1 MYLTLIFDIINQLLQ
16 GVSFFLFPGAFGAEQ
31 ALPHALSKE
40 DFTMTSAA
48 DVWEK
53 VKQLMEQDMTT
64 VSIETWFGDVE
75 AVALEDTRLVLCV
88 PTEFKRGIINSRFLP
103 TVEKS
108 LRELF
113 SFDVDVALLL
123 PEERDR
129 YQSVLPSRKGD
140 NPFREYTFDRFVVG
154 STNKFAFTA
163 AENVASAPGGA
174 YNPLFIYGPSGLGKT
189 HLLHA
194 IANRVKQ
201 DHPDYRVM
209 YIQSEDFSNELIN
222 DLRRGVNMQEFRD
235 KYRTVDLFL
244 MDDVQFIAGKD
255 TCEEELFHT
264 FNTLYEQGKQV
275 VLTSDRPP
283 HEMLRLEQRLR
294 TRFEQGLS
302 ADIQPPD
309 YETRMAIL
317 KNKSLERGISLP
329 DPVLSYV
336 AENITSNVRQIEGV
350 VNKIM
355 AFQELMGAQ
364 VDVENTI
371 RAVRDILRSK
381 EDFLPSADTII
392 QEVARFYELDPDAL
406 RGQSQ
411 NKEISTARNVAMYII
426 REMTQLSLAEIGQQF
441 GGRHHSTVLN
451 SINRVE
457 KNMKEQPELMEIIRD
472 ITNAVNSAY

>member
-1 MYLTLIFDIINQLLQ
+1 M
-16 GVSFFLFPGAFGAEQ
+16 
-31 ALPHALSKE
+31 K
-40 DFTMTSAA
+40 SAA

-53 VKQLMEQDMTT
+53 LKSMMAAAMSDVA
-64 VSIETWFGDVE
+64 IETWFGDVE

-88 PTEFKRGIINSRFLP
+88 PTDFKRNIIRTRFLS
-103 TVEKS
+103 TVEQALK
-108 LRELF
+108 ELF

-123 PEERDR
+123 PEERDAYAR
-129 YQSVLPSRKGD
+129 QSAAPAAAGGD
-140 NPFREYTFDRFVVG
+140 VNKYTFERFVVG
-154 STNKFAFTA
+154 STNRFAYTA
-163 AENVASAPGGA
+163 AKNVAEEPGGS
-174 YNPLFIYGPSGLGKT
+174 YNPLFIYGQSGLGKT

-194 IANRVKQ
+194 IANKVRH
-201 DHPDYRVM
+201 DHPGFRIM
-209 YIQSEDFSNELIN
+209 YVQSEDFVNELIGN
-222 DLRRGVNMQEFRD
+222 LRRGIDMQGFRE
-235 KYRTVDLFL
+235 KYRQVDLFL

-255 TCEEELFHT
+255 SSEEELFHT
-264 FNTLYEQGKQV
+264 FNTLYEQKKQV
-275 VLTSDRPP
+275 AFTSDRPP
-283 HEMLRLEQRLR
+283 HEMLRLEQRLK

-309 YETRMAIL
+309 YETRVALL
-317 KNKSLERGISLP
+317 KNKALERGISLP

-364 VDVENTI
+364 VDVDTTI
-371 RAVRDILRSK
+371 RAVRDILRAK
-381 EDFLPSADTII
+381 ENFLPSAETII
-392 QEVARFYELDPDAL
+392 QEVARFYEMDASAVT
-406 RGQSQ
+406 GQSQ

-457 KNMKEQPELMEIIRD
+457 KMMKAQPELMEIIRD

>member
-1 MYLTLIFDIINQLLQ
+1 
-16 GVSFFLFPGAFGAEQ
+16 
-31 ALPHALSKE
+31 
-40 DFTMTSAA
+40 
-48 DVWEK
+48 
-53 VKQLMEQDMTT
+53 MEQDLTAVT
-64 VSIETWFGDVE
+64 IETFLGDVE

-88 PTEFKRGIINSRFLP
+88 PSDYMRGLIRNRYQPII
-103 TVEKS
+103 EKS
-108 LRELF
+108 LKELF
-113 SFDVDVALLL
+113 SFDVDVTLLT
-123 PEERDR
+123 PEEREHYHAAAADPR
-129 YQSVLPSRKGD
+129 D
-140 NPFREYTFDRFVVG
+140 NDPVSREYTFDRFVVG

-163 AENVASAPGGA
+163 AEKVANEPGGA

-194 IANRVKQ
+194 IANRVRKNN
-201 DHPDYRVM
+201 PTFRIL
-209 YIQSEDFSNELIN
+209 YIQSEDFVNELIGN
-222 DLRRGVNMQEFRD
+222 LRRGTDMQGFRD
-235 KYRTVDLFL
+235 KYRNVDLFL

-255 TCEEELFHT
+255 SSEEELFHT
-264 FNTLYEQGKQV
+264 FNTLYEQKKQIV
-275 VLTSDRPP
+275 FTSDRPP
-283 HEMLRLEQRLR
+283 QEMLRLEQRLK
-294 TRFEQGLS
+294 TRFEQGLP

-317 KNKSLERGISLP
+317 KNKSLERGIVLP

-336 AENITSNVRQIEGV
+336 AENITANVRQIEGV

-392 QEVARFYELDPDAL
+392 QEVARFYELDSDTL

-411 NKEISTARNVAMYII
+411 NKEISNARNVAMYII

-457 KNMKEQPELMEIIRD
+457 KNMKEQPELTEIIRD

>member
-1 MYLTLIFDIINQLLQ
+1 MSI
-16 GVSFFLFPGAFGAEQ
+16 
-31 ALPHALSKE
+31 K
-40 DFTMTSAA
+40 SAA
-48 DVWEK
+48 DIWEK
-53 VKQLMEQDMTT
+53 VKTMMEADMTA

-75 AVALEDTRLVLCV
+75 AVALEETRLVLCV
-88 PTEFKRGIINSRFLP
+88 PTDFKRNIINTRFLP
-103 TVEKS
+103 IVENC
-108 LRELF
+108 LRDIF
-113 SFDVDVALLL
+113 SFDVGVALLL
-123 PEERDR
+123 PEERDK
-129 YQSVLPSRKGD
+129 YQAGSAAQKGD
-140 NPFREYTFDRFVVG
+140 SPFRVYTFDRFVVG

-163 AENVASAPGGA
+163 AEKVAEEPGGA
-174 YNPLFIYGPSGLGKT
+174 YNPLFIYGQSGLGKT

-194 IANRVKQ
+194 ISNRVREK
-201 DHPDYRVM
+201 HPEYRIL
-209 YIQSEDFSNELIN
+209 YIKSEEFVNELITN
-222 DLRRGVNMQEFRD
+222 LRRGLDMQEFRN

-244 MDDVQFIAGKD
+244 MDDVQFIAGKESS
-255 TCEEELFHT
+255 EEELFHT
-264 FNTLYEQGKQV
+264 FNTLYEQGKQIV
-275 VLTSDRPP
+275 FTSDRPP
-283 HEMLRLEQRLR
+283 QEMLRLEQRLK
-294 TRFEQGLS
+294 TRFEQGLP

-317 KNKSLERGISLP
+317 KNKSLERGIVLP

-336 AENITSNVRQIEGV
+336 AENITANVRQIEGV

-371 RAVRDILRSK
+371 RAVRDILRAK
-381 EDFLPSADTII
+381 ENFLPSADTII
-392 QEVARFYELDPDAL
+392 QEVARFYELDSDAL

-457 KNMKEQPELMEIIRD
+457 KNMKEQPELTEIIRD

>member
-1 MYLTLIFDIINQLLQ
+1 MR
-16 GVSFFLFPGAFGAEQ
+16 
-31 ALPHALSKE
+31 
-40 DFTMTSAA
+40 SAA

-53 VKQLMEQDMTT
+53 VKSLMEGSMTA
-64 VSIETWFGDVE
+64 VAIDTWFGDVE

-88 PTEFKRGIINSRFLP
+88 PTDFKRNIIRSRFQSG
-103 TVEKS
+103 VEAALK
-108 LRELF
+108 ELF

-123 PEERDR
+123 PEERDA
-129 YQSVLPSRKGD
+129 YAAKSSAP
-140 NPFREYTFDRFVVG
+140 NPGGGEADKYTFERFVVG

-163 AENVASAPGGA
+163 AQKVADEPGGA
-174 YNPLFIYGPSGLGKT
+174 YNPLFIYGQSGLGKT

-194 IANRVKQ
+194 IANRVGQ
-201 DHPDYRVM
+201 NHPGYRIL
-209 YIQSEDFSNELIN
+209 YIQSEDFVNELIGN
-222 DLRRGVNMQEFRD
+222 LRRGIDMQGFRD
-235 KYRTVDLFL
+235 KYRNVDLFL

-255 TCEEELFHT
+255 SSEEELFHT
-264 FNTLYEQGKQV
+264 FNTLYEQKKQIV
-275 VLTSDRPP
+275 FTSDRPP

-294 TRFEQGLS
+294 TRFEQGLP

-309 YETRMAIL
+309 YETRVALL
-317 KNKSLERGISLP
+317 KNKALERGISLP
-329 DPVLSYV
+329 EPVLSYV

-355 AFQELMGAQ
+355 AFQELMGEQ
-364 VDVENTI
+364 VDIETTI
-371 RAVRDILRSK
+371 RAVRDILKAK
-381 EDFLPSADTII
+381 ENFLPSADTII
-392 QEVARFYELDPDAL
+392 QEVARFYELDASAVT
-406 RGQSQ
+406 GQSQ

-457 KNMKEQPELMEIIRD
+457 KMMKDKPEMSEIIRD

>member
-1 MYLTLIFDIINQLLQ
+1 MR
-16 GVSFFLFPGAFGAEQ
+16 
-31 ALPHALSKE
+31 
-40 DFTMTSAA
+40 SAA

-53 VKQLMEQDMTT
+53 VKSLMEGSMTA
-64 VSIETWFGDVE
+64 VSIDTWFGDVE

-88 PTEFKRGIINSRFLP
+88 PTDFKRNIIRTRFQSG
-103 TVEKS
+103 VEAALK
-108 LRELF
+108 ELF

-123 PEERDR
+123 PEERDVYTR
-129 YQSVLPSRKGD
+129 QAAAPSPAGGD
-140 NPFREYTFDRFVVG
+140 AERYTFERFVVG
-154 STNKFAFTA
+154 STNRFAFTA
-163 AENVASAPGGA
+163 AEKVADEPGGA
-174 YNPLFIYGPSGLGKT
+174 YNPLFIYGQSGLGKT

-194 IANRVKQ
+194 IANRVRKN
-201 DHPDYRVM
+201 HPGYRIM
-209 YIQSEDFSNELIN
+209 YVQSEDFVNEFIN
-222 DLRRGVNMQEFRD
+222 NVRRGKDMQEFRD
-235 KYRTVDLFL
+235 KYRQVDLFL

-255 TCEEELFHT
+255 SSEEELFHT
-264 FNTLYEQGKQV
+264 FNTLYEQRKQIV
-275 VLTSDRPP
+275 FTSDRPP

-294 TRFEQGLS
+294 TRFEQGLP

-309 YETRMAIL
+309 YETRVALL

-336 AENITSNVRQIEGV
+336 ADNITSNVRQIEGV

-364 VDVENTI
+364 VDVETTI
-371 RAVRDILRSK
+371 RAVRDILRAK
-381 EDFLPSADTII
+381 ENFLPSADTII
-392 QEVARFYELDPDAL
+392 QEVARFYELDAAAL

-411 NKEISTARNVAMYII
+411 NKEISTARNVCMYII
-426 REMTQLSLAEIGQQF
+426 REMTQLSLAEIGRQF

-457 KNMKEQPELMEIIRD
+457 KMMKDQPELTEIIRD

>member
-1 MYLTLIFDIINQLLQ
+1 MK
-16 GVSFFLFPGAFGAEQ
+16 SAE
-31 ALPHALSKE
+31 
-40 DFTMTSAA
+40 
-48 DVWEK
+48 DVWTKLKE
-53 VKQLMEQDMTT
+53 LMERDMTA

-88 PTEFKRGIINSRFLP
+88 PTDFKRNIIKSRFLSI
-103 TVEKS
+103 VEKS

-113 SFDVDVALLL
+113 SFDVDVTLLL
-123 PEERDR
+123 PEERER
-129 YQSVLPSRKGD
+129 YQAVQPEIKIE
-140 NPFREYTFDRFVVG
+140 NAFREYTFNRFVVG

-163 AENVASAPGGA
+163 AQKVASEPGGA
-174 YNPLFIYGPSGLGKT
+174 YNPLFIYGQSGLGKT

-194 IANRVKQ
+194 IANMVREN
-201 DHPDYRVM
+201 HPTFRII
-209 YIQSEDFSNELIN
+209 YIKSEDFVNELITN
-222 DLRRGVNMQEFRD
+222 LRRGADMQEFRD
-235 KYRTVDLFL
+235 KYRNVDLFL

-255 TCEEELFHT
+255 SCEEELFHT

-336 AENITSNVRQIEGV
+336 AENITANVRQIEGV

-355 AFQELMGAQ
+355 AFQELMGAE

-392 QEVARFYELDPDAL
+392 QEVARFYELDADAL

-457 KNMKEQPELMEIIRD
+457 KNMKEQPALTEIIRD

>member
-1 MYLTLIFDIINQLLQ
+1 MPSI
-16 GVSFFLFPGAFGAEQ
+16 
-31 ALPHALSKE
+31 K
-40 DFTMTSAA
+40 SAA

-53 VKQLMEQDMTT
+53 VKSLMENDMTA
-64 VSIETWFGDVE
+64 VAIDTWFGDVE
-75 AVALEDTRLVLCV
+75 AIALEDTRLVLCV
-88 PTEFKRGIINSRFLP
+88 PTDFKRNIIKTRFLP

-108 LRELF
+108 LKELF
-113 SFDVDVALLL
+113 AFDIGVALLL
-123 PEERDR
+123 PEERAK
-129 YQSVLPSRKGD
+129 YQSGAAAQKTDSPYLA
-140 NPFREYTFDRFVVG
+140 YTFDRFVVG

-163 AENVASAPGGA
+163 AEKVADEPGGA
-174 YNPLFIYGPSGLGKT
+174 YNPLFIYGQSGLGKT

-194 IANRVKQ
+194 IANRVHEH
-201 DHPDYRVM
+201 HPEYRIM
-209 YIQSEDFSNELIN
+209 YIKSEDFVNELITS
-222 DLRRGVNMQEFRD
+222 LRRGLDMQEFRN

-255 TCEEELFHT
+255 SSEEELFHT
-264 FNTLYEQGKQV
+264 FNTLYEQGKQIV
-275 VLTSDRPP
+275 FTSDRPP
-283 HEMLRLEQRLR
+283 QEMLRLEQRLK
-294 TRFEQGLS
+294 TRFEQGLP

-317 KNKSLERGISLP
+317 KNKSLERGIVLP
-329 DPVLSYV
+329 EPVLSYV
-336 AENITSNVRQIEGV
+336 AENITANVRQIEGV

-371 RAVRDILRSK
+371 RAVRDILRAK

-392 QEVARFYELDPDAL
+392 QEVARFYELDSEAL

-457 KNMKEQPELMEIIRD
+457 KNMKTQPELTEIIRD

>member
-1 MYLTLIFDIINQLLQ
+1 MR
-16 GVSFFLFPGAFGAEQ
+16 
-31 ALPHALSKE
+31 
-40 DFTMTSAA
+40 SAA

-53 VKQLMEQDMTT
+53 VKSLMEGSMTA
-64 VSIETWFGDVE
+64 VSIDTWFGDVE

-88 PTEFKRGIINSRFLP
+88 PTDFKRSIIRSRFQSG
-103 TVEKS
+103 VEAALK
-108 LRELF
+108 ELF

-123 PEERDR
+123 PEERDVYTR
-129 YQSVLPSRKGD
+129 QAAAPSPAGGD
-140 NPFREYTFDRFVVG
+140 AERYTFERFVVG
-154 STNKFAFTA
+154 STNRFAFTA
-163 AENVASAPGGA
+163 AEKVADEPGGA
-174 YNPLFIYGPSGLGKT
+174 YNPLFIYGQSGLGKT

-194 IANRVKQ
+194 ISNRVRKNY
-201 DHPDYRVM
+201 PGYRIM
-209 YIQSEDFSNELIN
+209 YVQSEDFVNEFIN
-222 DLRRGVNMQEFRD
+222 NVRRGKDMQEFRD
-235 KYRTVDLFL
+235 KYRQVDLFL

-255 TCEEELFHT
+255 SSEEELFHT
-264 FNTLYEQGKQV
+264 FNTLYEQRKQIV
-275 VLTSDRPP
+275 FTSDRPP

-294 TRFEQGLS
+294 TRFEQGLP

-309 YETRMAIL
+309 YETRVALL

-336 AENITSNVRQIEGV
+336 ADNITSNVRQIEGV

-364 VDVENTI
+364 VDVETTI
-371 RAVRDILRSK
+371 RAVRDILRAK
-381 EDFLPSADTII
+381 ENFLPSADTII
-392 QEVARFYELDPDAL
+392 QEVARFYELDAAAL

-411 NKEISTARNVAMYII
+411 NKEISTARNVCMYII

-457 KNMKEQPELMEIIRD
+457 KMMKDQPELTEIIRD

>member
-1 MYLTLIFDIINQLLQ
+1 M
-16 GVSFFLFPGAFGAEQ
+16 SM
-31 ALPHALSKE
+31 K
-40 DFTMTSAA
+40 SAA

-53 VKQLMEQDMTT
+53 VLRMMEADMTA
-64 VSIETWFGDVE
+64 VSIETWFSDVQ

-88 PTEFKRGIINSRFLP
+88 PTEFKKNIIQTRFLP
-103 TVEKS
+103 ILEKN
-108 LRELF
+108 LRDLF
-113 SFDVDVALLL
+113 SFDVGVALLL
-123 PEERDR
+123 PEEEKK
-129 YQSVLPSRKGD
+129 YQMGTAVQKSD
-140 NPFREYTFDRFVVG
+140 CPFQSYTFDRFVVG
-154 STNKFAFTA
+154 PTNKFAFTA
-163 AENVASAPGGA
+163 AEKVSNEPGGA
-174 YNPLFIYGPSGLGKT
+174 YNPLFIYGQSGLGKT

-194 IANRVKQ
+194 IANRVREH
-201 DHPDYRVM
+201 HPEFRIL
-209 YIQSEDFSNELIN
+209 YIKSEDFVNELISN
-222 DLRRGVNMQEFRD
+222 LRRGVDMQEFRN

-255 TCEEELFHT
+255 SSEEELFHT
-264 FNTLYEQGKQV
+264 FNTLYEQGKQIV
-275 VLTSDRPP
+275 FTSDRPP
-283 HEMLRLEQRLR
+283 QEMLRLEQRLK
-294 TRFEQGLS
+294 TRFEQGLP

-317 KNKSLERGISLP
+317 KNKSLERGITLP

-336 AENITSNVRQIEGV
+336 AENITANVRQIEGV

-364 VDVENTI
+364 VDVETTI

-392 QEVARFYELDPDAL
+392 QEVARFYELDSDAL

-411 NKEISTARNVAMYII
+411 NKEITTARNVAMYII

-457 KNMKEQPELMEIIRD
+457 KNMKDQPELTEIIRD

>member
-1 MYLTLIFDIINQLLQ
+1 M
-16 GVSFFLFPGAFGAEQ
+16 SM
-31 ALPHALSKE
+31 K
-40 DFTMTSAA
+40 SAA
-48 DVWEK
+48 DIWEK
-53 VKQLMEQDMTT
+53 AKSLMEAELTA

-75 AVALEDTRLVLCV
+75 AVALEETRLILCV
-88 PTEFKRGIINSRFLP
+88 PTEFKRNIIQTRFLT
-103 TVEKS
+103 TVEKT

-113 SFDVDVALLL
+113 SFEVGVALLL
-123 PEERDR
+123 PDEREK
-129 YQSVLPSRKGD
+129 YQSGAAAQRTDSPYRS
-140 NPFREYTFDRFVVG
+140 YTFDRFVVG
-154 STNKFAFTA
+154 SNKFAFTA
-163 AENVASAPGGA
+163 AEKVADEPGGA
-174 YNPLFIYGPSGLGKT
+174 YNPLFIYGQSGLGKT

-194 IANRVKQ
+194 IANRVQ
-201 DHPDYRVM
+201 ENHPDYRIL
-209 YIQSEDFSNELIN
+209 YIKSEEFVNELIRN
-222 DLRRGVNMQEFRD
+222 LIQGQDMQEFRN

-255 TCEEELFHT
+255 SSEEELFHT
-264 FNTLYEQGKQV
+264 FNTLYEQGKQI

-283 HEMLRLEQRLR
+283 QEMLRLEQRLK
-294 TRFEQGLS
+294 TRFEQGLP

-309 YETRMAIL
+309 YETRVAIL
-317 KNKSLERGISLP
+317 KNKSIERGIVLP

-336 AENITSNVRQIEGV
+336 AENITANVRQIEGV

-364 VDVENTI
+364 VNVENTI
-371 RAVRDILRSK
+371 RAVRDILRAK

-392 QEVARFYELDPDAL
+392 QEVARFYELDSDAL

-457 KNMKEQPELMEIIRD
+457 KYRKNQPEFNEIIRD